1 MINLIGTIPWKG
13 SESQILALLAIGS
26 MIGYGSFI
34 AIAKKDTARNPKQS
48 IWASND
54 RAEWK

>member
-1 MINLIGTIPWKG
+1 MIDLISTIPWKG
-13 SESQILALLAIGS
+13 SENQILALLAIGTLV
-26 MIGYGSFI
+26 GYGSFI
-34 AIAKKDTARNPKQS
+34 AIAKKDTSQTPRKS

>member
-1 MINLIGTIPWKG
+1 
-13 SESQILALLAIGS
+13 SENQILALLAIGTLV
-26 MIGYGSFI
+26 GYGSFI
-34 AIAKKDTARNPKQS
+34 AIAKKDTSQTPRKS